1 MLAIQAIY
9 DGVKFIPL
17 EKVPAKGKFKVII
30 TFVEELDGVED
41 IRNFAA
47 QTDSFTFWENEEE
60 DIYQDF
66 LSENKQ

>member
-9 DGVKFIPL
+9 EDGKFIPL
-17 EKVPAKGKFKVII
+17 EKITAKGKFKVII
-30 TFVEELDGVED
+30 TFVEALDGVED

-47 QTDSFTFWENEEE
+47 QTHAFTFWENEEE

-66 LSENKQ
+66 LIEKT

>member
-9 DGVKFIPL
+9 EDGKFIPL
-17 EKVPAKGKFKVII
+17 EKITARGKFKVII
-30 TFVEELDGVED
+30 TFVEALDGVED

-47 QTDSFTFWENEEE
+47 QTPAFTFWENEEE

-66 LSENKQ
+66 LTEKT